1 MPYEKPEVRDAKDRL
16 RKNMKAFYFS
26 NAAVEQCLS
35 SATPSI
41 VTFLDALLR
50 DELIRRDENKRA
62 RMVKGAGFPTI
73 KSLEDF
79 DFSDV
84 VFPEDISRK
93 MVADLDSIREKHSLV
108 LYGVCGSGKTML
120 RSGLA

>member
-35 SATPSI
+35 SATPST

-50 DELIRRDENKRA
+50 DENKRA
-62 RMVKGAGFPTI
+62 RIVKGAGFPTV

-79 DFSDV
+79 DFSNV
-84 VFPEDISRK
+84 C
-93 MVADLDSIREKHSLV
+93 SLRTCP
-108 LYGVCGSGKTML
+108 G
-120 RSGLA
+120 RW